1 MAAAN
6 KPTPR
11 KAARAPAQE
20 ATAAAAD
27 APKGHDGEAVAA
39 PAVVPAPRPAPAA
52 EPAAAIARPAPAAEK
67 RCYVVGSVPIR
78 HDGKFYGIG
87 YDIELTSAEAN
98 RLGRLVA
105 LLPEIPKE

>member
-1 MAAAN
+1 MAA
-6 KPTPR
+6 KTPVPR
-11 KAARAPAQE
+11 RAAKAPALA
-20 ATAAAAD
+20 ATAAAPAS
-27 APKGHDGEAVAA
+27 APASAPAAPEVPDRAALAAPSAPTAA
-39 PAVVPAPRPAPAA
+39 PAAPV
-52 EPAAAIARPAPAAEK
+52 RPAPAAEK

-105 LLPEIPKE
+105 LVPEVPKE